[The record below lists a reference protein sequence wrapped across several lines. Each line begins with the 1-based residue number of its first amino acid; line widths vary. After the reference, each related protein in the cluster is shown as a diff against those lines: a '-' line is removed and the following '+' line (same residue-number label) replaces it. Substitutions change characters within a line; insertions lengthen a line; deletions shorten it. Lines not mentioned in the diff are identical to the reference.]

1 MKTTTSKRAAS
12 QPKRSSETSPN
23 TRASERLKQEVDD
36 LQSTLARFVRENDTF
51 RRTASK
57 FYERTRM
64 LENNIRKHA
73 EGQCNCKTPQACL
86 LELGKKVP
94 KLPRKIYKRR
104 HS

>member
-1 MKTTTSKRAAS
+1 M
-12 QPKRSSETSPN
+12 
-23 TRASERLKQEVDD
+23 
-36 LQSTLARFVRENDTF
+36 
-51 RRTASK
+51 ASK

-73 EGQCNCKTPQACL
+73 EGQCNCRTPQACL

-94 KLPRKIYKRR
+94 KQPRKIYKRR

>member
-1 MKTTTSKRAAS
+1 MKTTTSTPAES
-12 QPKRSSETSPN
+12 QPRNSSETSPS
-23 TRASERLKQEVDD
+23 TKAEVDR

-73 EGQCNCKTPQACL
+73 EGRCDCKTPKACL

-94 KLPRKIYKRR
+94 KQPRKIYKRR
-104 HS
+104 NG